1 MSTTDPVVE
10 QVKEMFDRRS
20 QIGIKKY
27 GKTLAG
33 SDLSLK
39 EWLQHALEE
48 HMDAILY
55 IQRAINEIKNT

>member
-1 MSTTDPVVE
+1 MSITDPIVE
-10 QVKEMFDRRS
+10 QVKEMFDQRS
-20 QIGIKKY
+20 KLGIKKY
-27 GKTLAG
+27 GKTLAE

-55 IQRAINEIKNT
+55 IQKAITELDK